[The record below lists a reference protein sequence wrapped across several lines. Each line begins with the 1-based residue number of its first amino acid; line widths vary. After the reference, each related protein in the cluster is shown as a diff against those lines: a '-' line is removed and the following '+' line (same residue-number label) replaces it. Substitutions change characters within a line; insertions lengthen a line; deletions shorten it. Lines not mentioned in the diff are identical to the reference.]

1 MAFLKQPEHK
11 PTGGAPRAAEPRGL
25 DGSRAGQRL
34 PRGSGARSG
43 LRRHRAVPDT
53 SDGAGTPPQG
63 HRGHRPL
70 KGSRQGSGSPVSP
83 SPANSAGTE
92 VLPAL
97 LMNSAL
103 AASGPIL
110 EPAAGVPQ
118 PSLRTHPHLSR
129 SRARLS
135 RTAAGTGT
143 TSRQPLRAPERG
155 FKKLPPACGSGG
167 SGRYGPRAVNGPSW
181 AGAPPR
187 AGTVRGGRE
196 GGTVRGSPARGSG
209 VVPRPPAS
217 VTPRLSPS
225 GAERA
230 ETPRPGRARSPAEEP
245 QAEEREERPPGSEA
259 PGPVKRKQR
268 RYRTTF
274 STFQLEELERAF
286 CKSHY
291 PDVFTREELA
301 LRLDLTEARVQVSAG
316 GDVGQERVEHRAF
329 SLFFRRA
336 RTEQR
341 RRRARVLSAAGGA
354 EGTEE
359 GARYLPGGEAAAQG
373 HSPLKVWF
381 QNRRAKW
388 RKREKNEI
396 LGTVPGISLTHPL
409 GLFLD
414 VPLSH
419 SPLLDHTWRSMPL
432 STLAVPSMS
441 PAFSPST
448 LGPFGLSS
456 LTWTSLFRNPILNP
470 HFGRFLNAL
479 NPLVT
484 TASVLMKAPGP
495 PSDPVL
501 TAFTDPAAVER
512 KTSSIAALRLKAKE
526 HSAQIPQLNLISSLT
541 NTNKELC

>member
-1 MAFLKQPEHK
+1 MQSA
-11 PTGGAPRAAEPRGL
+11 APAAP
-25 DGSRAGQRL
+25 
-34 PRGSGARSG
+34 
-43 LRRHRAVPDT
+43 
-53 SDGAGTPPQG
+53 
-63 HRGHRPL
+63 
-70 KGSRQGSGSPVSP
+70 
-83 SPANSAGTE
+83 
-92 VLPAL
+92 PAL
-97 LMNSAL
+97 HLLTSYFID
-103 AASGPIL
+103 SIL
-110 EPAAGVPQ
+110 GRGPAAG
-118 PSLRTHPHLSR
+118 RH
-129 SRARLS
+129 
-135 RTAAGTGT
+135 
-143 TSRQPLRAPERG
+143 
-155 FKKLPPACGSGG
+155 
-167 SGRYGPRAVNGPSW
+167 
-181 AGAPPR
+181 
-187 AGTVRGGRE
+187 
-196 GGTVRGSPARGSG
+196 
-209 VVPRPPAS
+209 
-217 VTPRLSPS
+217 

-230 ETPRPGRARSPAEEP
+230 QTPRPGRARSPAEEQQQ

-301 LRLDLTEARVQVSAG
+301 LRLDLTEARVQ
-316 GDVGQERVEHRAF
+316 
-329 SLFFRRA
+329 
-336 RTEQR
+336 
-341 RRRARVLSAAGGA
+341 
-354 EGTEE
+354 
-359 GARYLPGGEAAAQG
+359 
-373 HSPLKVWF
+373 VWF